1 MEKYSD
7 YWNEIN
13 QIVDHKSIQR
23 GYIVRDGF
31 FFESIRHPANVFNAI
46 VIRNPSNATFVGREE
61 PCSSHSLEEHI
72 EYINAHKLESARV
85 IADDI
90 NFLSR
95 CPSLV
100 HLNIL
105 PSRSAENGFD
115 FSPLYDHP
123 KILSIFCAT
132 KYGLFDE
139 KSSSMD
145 YSRLKGLISLSV
157 RSDTD
162 LNYRQ
167 IPSLRS
173 LSIHGISAKTVSEI
187 FSSQVLD
194 TLQITSCGI
203 QTLDG
208 LGTSAN
214 LQCLYLHYNRAL
226 HDISGLGEV
235 ASSIR
240 ALRIENCPK
249 IKDFSVLHQLKNLEY
264 LFLAGNNKIPDLS
277 FIASMPKLKTF
288 VFSMEIVDG
297 NLLPCMKLSYAHCGK
312 MKKHYN
318 IKAKDLPKYEYC
330 RGNSNIEDWRKVP

>member
-1 MEKYSD
+1 MGLD
-7 YWNEIN
+7 DLNEIN
-13 QIVDHKSIQR
+13 QVVDLKSIQR

-31 FFESIRHPANVFNAI
+31 FFDSIRHPANVFNAI
-46 VIRNPSNATFVGREE
+46 VIRNPSNATLVGREE

-72 EYINAHKLESARV
+72 EYINAHKLESACV

-132 KYGLFDE
+132 KYGFFDE

-145 YSRLKGLISLSV
+145 YSRLNGLIFLSV
-157 RSDTD
+157 KSDTD
-162 LNYRQ
+162 LNYSQ
-167 IPSLRS
+167 IPTLQSLHVDGIPAKK
-173 LSIHGISAKTVSEI
+173 LSEL

-208 LGTSAN
+208 LGTSSK
-214 LQCLYLHYNRAL
+214 LQCLYLHYNRTL

-240 ALRIENCPK
+240 ALRIEKCPK

-264 LFLAGNNKIPDLS
+264 LFLDGSNKLPNLS
-277 FIASMPKLKTF
+277 FVESMPKLKTLILN
-288 VFSMEIVDG
+288 MEIVDG
-297 NLLPCMKLSYAHCGK
+297 NLLPCMKLSYVHCGK
-312 MKKHYN
+312 MKRHYN
-318 IKAKDLPKYEYC
+318 LKAKDLPKNEYH
-330 RGNSNIEDWRKVP
+330 RGNNNIDDWRKVR

>member
-1 MEKYSD
+1 MENG
-7 YWNEIN
+7 NEIN
-13 QIVDHKSIQR
+13 QVVDHESIQR

-46 VIRNPSNATFVGREE
+46 VIRNPENATCIAREE
-61 PCSSHSLEEHI
+61 PCSARSLEEHI
-72 EYINAHKLESARV
+72 EYINAHNLESARV

-90 NFLSR
+90 SFLTR

-105 PSRSAENGFD
+105 PARDAESGFD

-123 KILSIFCAT
+123 KILSLFCAT
-132 KYGLFDE
+132 KYGFWDE
-139 KSSSMD
+139 KSSILD
-145 YSRLKGLISLSV
+145 YSRLNGLVSLSV
-157 RSDTD
+157 KSDAD
-162 LNYRQ
+162 LNYSQ
-167 IPSLRS
+167 IPTLQSLNVNGM
-173 LSIHGISAKTVSEI
+173 LAKKISEL

-208 LGTSAN
+208 LGTSAK
-214 LQCLYLHYNRAL
+214 LQCLYLHGNRSL

-235 ASSIR
+235 AATIR
-240 ALRIENCPK
+240 ALHIENCSK

-264 LFLAGNNKIPDLS
+264 LFLNGSNKIPDLS
-277 FIASMPKLKTF
+277 FIESMPKLKTF

-318 IKAKDLPKYEYC
+318 VKAKDLPKHEYC
-330 RGNSNIEDWRKVP
+330 RGNGNIEDWRKVR